1 MTGCICADEPQ
12 ELLLLQ
18 VLVIVLSIKLNSVT
32 HVYEPL
38 SSAKPEI
45 PLLQRPEV
53 EEDVIDLPSN
63 HAHEE
68 PCHSIEDVVVGCA
81 YDCKENQGRV
91 QRIDTSQPLVWA
103 KEEQRHPDH
112 E

>member
-1 MTGCICADEPQ
+1 MAGRIRADEPQ
-12 ELLLLQ
+12 ELLLLH
-18 VLVIVLSIKLNSVT
+18 VHVSVLSIKSNSVT
-32 HVYEPL
+32 HVHGPL
-38 SSAKPEI
+38 SSAQPET

-53 EEDVIDLPSN
+53 EEDVIDLPSS
-63 HAHEE
+63 HAHEK

-81 YDCKENQGRV
+81 YDGEEDQCRV
-91 QRIDTSQPLVWA
+91 QRTDTSKPLVRA